1 MKAIVYTSN
10 TGTTKKYAE
19 IIEKKTIIPAYTL
32 DEAEKVL
39 SAGDEVIYLGW
50 LMAGTIKG
58 YKKAKSKYDI
68 KVVCAVGMGGT
79 GTQTAEVR
87 SKNNIPH
94 DTTLFTLQ
102 GGFDINKLSGVY
114 KLMMSVMVKTA
125 GKGLSDKKN
134 RTEDEDRMLDMMLNG
149 RSYVSEENLAD
160 FFRWFKE
167 KK

>member
-10 TGTTKKYAE
+10 TGTTKEYAE
-19 IIEKKTIIPAYTL
+19 IIEKNTIIPAYTL

-68 KVVCAVGMGGT
+68 KAVCAVGMGGT

-87 SKNNIPH
+87 SKNNIPNY
-94 DTTLFTLQ
+94 TTIFTLH
-102 GGFDINKLSGVY
+102 GGFDINKLSVVY
-114 KLMMSVMVKTA
+114 KLMMSIMVKTA

>member
-10 TGTTKKYAE
+10 TGTTKEYAE

-102 GGFDINKLSGVY
+102 GGFDINKLSGVI
-114 KLMMSVMVKTA
+114 S
-125 GKGLSDKKN
+125 
-134 RTEDEDRMLDMMLNG
+134 
-149 RSYVSEENLAD
+149 
-160 FFRWFKE
+160 
-167 KK
+167 